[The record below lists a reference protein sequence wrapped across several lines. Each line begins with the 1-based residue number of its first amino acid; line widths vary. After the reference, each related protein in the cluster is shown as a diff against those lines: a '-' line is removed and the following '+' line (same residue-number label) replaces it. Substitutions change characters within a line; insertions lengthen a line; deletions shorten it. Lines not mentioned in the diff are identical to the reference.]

1 MGTAPSFS
9 PHRKPS
15 SSSSSAA
22 AASSLVPLLL
32 DWRVLGHAALSRA
45 TCSTEF
51 LGCAGVKKR

>member
-1 MGTAPSFS
+1 MGTAPSYF
-9 PHRKPS
+9 PHRKP
-15 SSSSSAA
+15 SSSSAA

-32 DWRVLGHAALSRA
+32 DWRVLDHAAFSRA

>member
-9 PHRKPS
+9 PHRKP

>member
-9 PHRKPS
+9 PHRKP

-51 LGCAGVKKR
+51 LGCSGVKKR